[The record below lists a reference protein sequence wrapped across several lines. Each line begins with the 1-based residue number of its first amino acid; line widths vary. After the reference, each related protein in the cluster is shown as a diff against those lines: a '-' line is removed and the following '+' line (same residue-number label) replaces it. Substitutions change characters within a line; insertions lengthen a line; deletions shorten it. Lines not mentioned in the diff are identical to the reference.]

1 MFNLATLSL
10 IPGKERERHS
20 RALGLAD
27 EPVLT
32 NGEASDSVRGYVLKE
47 QGVWQFRKTP
57 STVCGLRLSSP
68 PIQMCTMSLNSEE
81 Q

>member
-1 MFNLATLSL
+1 MFTLATLSV
-10 IPGKERERHS
+10 IPGQGRERQS

-57 STVCGLRLSSP
+57 GTVCGLCLSSP
-68 PIQMCTMSLNSEE
+68 PYKCAQ
-81 Q
+81 